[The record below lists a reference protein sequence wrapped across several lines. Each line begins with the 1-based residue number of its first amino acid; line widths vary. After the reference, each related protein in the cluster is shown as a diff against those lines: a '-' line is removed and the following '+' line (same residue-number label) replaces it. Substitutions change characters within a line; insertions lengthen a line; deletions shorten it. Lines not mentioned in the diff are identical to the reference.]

1 MLVPLFCPYWS
12 NLLLNFWPGERTRDD
27 WTLVGHFGL
36 YFSEVP
42 QVPVVSRLL
51 CVENGPALPK
61 GAVVT
66 ELRERTGVTARLA
79 RQRHC

>member
-1 MLVPLFCPYWS
+1 MTGLWLGTLGFILV
-12 NLLLNFWPGERTRDD
+12 R
-27 WTLVGHFGL
+27 
-36 YFSEVP
+36 FSAGGV
-42 QVPVVSRLL
+42 QLL